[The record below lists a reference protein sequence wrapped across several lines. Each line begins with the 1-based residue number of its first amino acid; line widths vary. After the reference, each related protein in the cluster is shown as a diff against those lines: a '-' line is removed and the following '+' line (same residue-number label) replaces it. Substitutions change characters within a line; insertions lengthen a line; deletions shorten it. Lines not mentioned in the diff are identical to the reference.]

1 MAATGACLPSVSQ
14 CRLYT
19 MRHANVCSP
28 ETRPSSIIGGSCH
41 KYEFCRDKSF
51 DVFCCDKSMLVA
63 TKLCL
68 SQQAYFCHDKK
79 KTCFVATKVLFRQKY
94 VCRNKSFVATKDVFC
109 RDKHVFKATQ
119 LLLRQISYLW
129 QLPPMILFKTTYCGG
144 SITKNSGTNDVS
156 NFSLRL

>member
-1 MAATGACLPSVSQ
+1 MTATIEFMLRGDEGRRNLKKTAATGACLPSVSQ

-28 ETRPSSIIGGSCH
+28 ETRPSSITGGSCH

-63 TKLCL
+63 KKLCL

-79 KTCFVATKVLFRQKY
+79 TKLVLSRLKFCCGKNMFVATKVLWRQKT
-94 VCRNKSFVATKDVFC
+94 CFVVTNTCLKRHNFC
-109 RDKHVFKATQ
+109 RDKYHTCGSC
-119 LLLRQISYLW
+119 RQ
-129 QLPPMILFKTTYCGG
+129 
-144 SITKNSGTNDVS
+144 
-156 NFSLRL
+156 